1 MISLHILI
9 VEDVK
14 SKYDVVRRSLL
25 KKFREANIKEVKI
38 LRAESYT
45 GAVLKCNSNYFD
57 VIILDLKIPFVDGGM
72 PEFSA
77 SVQFLKFIESSPYK
91 PFKTVGLSS
100 FSSEE
105 YASES
110 ASNLKI
116 EVCKYDPLDF
126 SWLDQILIT
135 FKTVSAGKDSLLH
148 YQRNNY
154 ELDVLIVTA
163 RYGNEYV
170 PILNE
175 INWLSSPHIDLRLGE
190 NLKNSFGQIRLRKG
204 VTISVG
210 IVCIQTMGLSVSA
223 AMTGFLI
230 SLLRPRYMFMLGMC
244 CGLKDDRCP
253 SKLLIGDVIVASE
266 TACWDEGKY
275 SEEVK
280 RNDPFYVKARARV
293 PSDGLR
299 KSLSGFL
306 ETNEDHL
313 QSVLATVSSKFKLS
327 EIEKNC
333 GEEITKSPNVHSG
346 LMLSGSSVVDS
357 VSQVALVRERF
368 STAIGLEMEAHAI
381 YSAVDSSVGIAP
393 QALVIKGVA
402 DHGQGKKNKAAQP
415 WAAALSY
422 AVALEVLRAQKW

>member
-1 MISLHILI
+1 MISLHVLI

-14 SKYDVVRRSLL
+14 SKYDIVRRGLL
-25 KKFREANIKEVKI
+25 KKFKAESIKDVKI
-38 LRAESYT
+38 TRAESYT
-45 GAVLKCNSNYFD
+45 DAILKCNSSYFD
-57 VIILDLKIPFVDGGM
+57 VIILDLKIPFVDKGM

-77 SVQFLKFIESSPYK
+77 SVQFLKFIEGSRYK

-100 FSSEE
+100 FSKDDYDAEAISK
-105 YASES
+105 
-110 ASNLKI
+110 LRL
-116 EVCKYDPLDF
+116 EVWKYDPLDF
-126 SWLDQILIT
+126 SWLDQILLT

-148 YQRNNY
+148 FQQNNY

-163 RYGNEYV
+163 RYANEYV
-170 PILNE
+170 PVMKE
-175 INWLSSPHIDLRLGE
+175 IQWISSPEVDVRLGE
-190 NLKNSFGQIRLRKG
+190 NLKNQFGQIRLKKG
-204 VTISVG
+204 TTVSVG

-223 AMTGFLI
+223 AVAGFLI
-230 SLLRPRYMFMLGMC
+230 SLLRPRYLFMLGMC

-253 SKLLIGDVIVASE
+253 SKLLIGDVLVATE

-280 RNDPFYVKARARV
+280 RSDPFYVKARPRV
-293 PSDGLR
+293 PSDNLR

-306 ETNEDHL
+306 ETNEENL
-313 QSVLATVSSKFKLS
+313 QTALAEVCGRFKLS
-327 EIEKNC
+327 EIEKSC
-333 GEEITKSPNVHSG
+333 GEEITKAPNVHAG

-368 STAIGLEMEAHAI
+368 SSAIGLEMEAHAI
-381 YSAVDSSVGIAP
+381 YSAVDSTVGIAP
-393 QALVIKGVA
+393 NALVIKGVA

-422 AVALEVLRAQKW
+422 AVALEVLRAQTW